1 MTILKWKAIEYLKA
15 TLSAAREAPLVLIE
29 TGKQNLVVVL
39 LTTLLVVL
47 FDGVLLHLFIGK
59 YI

>member
-1 MTILKWKAIEYLKA
+1 MTILKRKAIEYLKP
-15 TLSAAREAPLVLIE
+15 TLSSAREAPLVLIE
-29 TGKQNLVVVL
+29 TGEQNLVVVL
-39 LTTLLVVL
+39 TSLLVVL